1 MANTDALTPL
11 IDIARSAC
19 DEAARKMGNAQRLV
33 AQGETKRGLLAGY
46 WSEYQTRQRSI
57 YKADAPRMANFHEF
71 LSKLK
76 ATMDAH
82 EADMETLRGHL
93 AEARK
98 EWELAQRRLKSLEN
112 LSGRRLAQARAGMN
126 AALGD
131 QTQKRMSGLSGPAR
145 AGRRGPAGPAGRRWR
160 RRPDR

>member
-33 AQGETKRGLLAGY
+33 AQAETKRGLLAGY

-93 AEARK
+93 ADARK

-126 AALGD
+126 RA
-131 QTQKRMSGLSGPAR
+131 QQKLQDEISAQRVMRGMSQ
-145 AGRRGPAGPAGRRWR
+145 AG
-160 RRPDR
+160 